1 MVAMTDSGDSSAGI
15 MMVVAITMVEW
26 NSDNSGVQ
34 QRRWRQQNGGAD
46 NGGGNGGVVVV
57 DVAKTRCN
65 NNDVGDGMVDGMVV
79 MVEAK

>member
-1 MVAMTDSGDSSAGI
+1 MVALT
-15 MMVVAITMVEW
+15 
-26 NSDNSGVQ
+26 
-34 QRRWRQQNGGAD
+34 

-65 NNDVGDGMVDGMVV
+65 DNGVGDGMVDGMVV

>member
-1 MVAMTDSGDSSAGI
+1 
-15 MMVVAITMVEW
+15 MVVAVCNNDDGGNKMV
-26 NSDNSGVQ
+26 
-34 QRRWRQQNGGAD
+34 ALT

-65 NNDVGDGMVDGMVV
+65 DNGVGDGMVDGMVV